1 MAIKVAKD
9 EYLEKATALSA
20 EETERVLSRMGGKL
34 PRRLDKDK
42 ISKLEA
48 LAMQLEIEDEQLAE
62 WREKMHEIKENH
74 KDKKDVKEVKIKK

>member
-1 MAIKVAKD
+1 MGIKVAKD
-9 EYLEKATALSA
+9 EYLEKAGQLST

-42 ISKLEA
+42 ISQLEA

-62 WREKMHEIKENH
+62 WRAKMHEIKANH
-74 KDKKDVKEVKIKK
+74 KDKKDAKPKK